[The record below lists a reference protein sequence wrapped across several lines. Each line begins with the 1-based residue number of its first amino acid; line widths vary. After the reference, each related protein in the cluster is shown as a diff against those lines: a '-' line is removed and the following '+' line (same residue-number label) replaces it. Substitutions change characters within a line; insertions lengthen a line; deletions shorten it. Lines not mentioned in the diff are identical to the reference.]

1 MHLFQFA
8 DYGGNH
14 AAYFKRVFSGVVMR
28 IILDIFDYEINDL
41 KQLSLS
47 LLKRIARHFD
57 IDGFQYLNKNKLI
70 DSLYEYIKTNRRYLL
85 FVDEDGIMSGLN
97 WYNKEARRMLEN
109 NDITMNNTPIT
120 NNPADFKDGYYA
132 DRSNDV
138 PQDNSVADSDM
149 SRDSDTYSDR
159 SRDRIKIDSRS
170 FDIDEDSFGLGDK
183 ISDFNKSDQRQPR
196 RNFSDCND
204 IVAARKAIRSG
215 ELREYRGI
223 LEINAKG
230 YGFLRGNFCGNDNDK
245 DAFVDNMIIKY
256 LSLKD
261 GDYIVGAGKKNEE
274 GKSASLTYIT
284 AVNDINS
291 EELPRRVPF
300 EQLTPIFPD
309 ERLKLEAVMG
319 RSEIAIRCIDLIAPI
334 GKGQRAIIVSPPK
347 AGKTTLLKQIANSII
362 NNNPEVK
369 VFMLLVDERPEEVTD
384 MQRSI
389 KAEVVYSTFDENPEH
404 HIATAES
411 VLKCAK
417 RYVEYGK
424 DVVIMLDS
432 ITRLARAY
440 NVTIEHS
447 GRALSGGL
455 DPSALSAPKRFFGSA
470 RNVENGGSL
479 TIIATALVDTGS
491 RLDDVIFEEFK
502 GTGNMEVVLDR
513 KLSERRIFPAID
525 LAKSSTRRD
534 DLLLEEDELRAAQFM
549 RGMLDNSNYEVL
561 DGLINEIYNSKN
573 NAEFLKKFNAR
584 MEMMNKKG
592 YVMRK

>member
-1 MHLFQFA
+1 
-8 DYGGNH
+8 
-14 AAYFKRVFSGVVMR
+14 MR
-28 IILDIFDYEINDL
+28 IILDIFDYDINDL
-41 KQLSLS
+41 KNLSLS

-57 IDGFQYLNKNKLI
+57 VDGFQYLNKNNLI
-70 DSLYEYIKTNRRYLL
+70 ERLYEYITTNRRYLL

-97 WYNKEARRMLEN
+97 WYNKEARRMLE
-109 NDITMNNTPIT
+109 
-120 NNPADFKDGYYA
+120 K
-132 DRSNDV
+132 NDV
-138 PQDNSVADSDM
+138 TNTTQPASASDQNNYYYPDRGEANENPYTNV
-149 SRDSDTYSDR
+149 SSEIEPNRDRVETYPDRRDRLKIDTRNYYSDEEY
-159 SRDRIKIDSRS
+159 
-170 FDIDEDSFGLGDK
+170 FDTGLSDK
-183 ISDFNKSDQRQPR
+183 ITDFNKTEPRQQR

-204 IVAARKAIRSG
+204 IVAARKAIRAG

-230 YGFLRGNFCGNDNDK
+230 YGFLRGNFCGNDNEK
-245 DAFVDNMIIKY
+245 DAFVDNMIIKF

-261 GDYIVGAGKKNEE
+261 GDYIIGAGKKNEE

-284 AVNDINS
+284 KVNDIS
-291 EELPRRVPF
+291 AEELPRRTPF

-309 ERLKLEAVMG
+309 ERLKLESAVG

-362 NNNPEVK
+362 ANNPEVK

-389 KAEVVYSTFDENPEH
+389 KADVVYSTFDENPEH
-404 HIATAES
+404 HIATAEA
-411 VLKCAK
+411 VLRCAK

-440 NVTIEHS
+440 NITIEHS

-534 DLLLEEDELRAAQFM
+534 DLLLDDDELRAAQFM
-549 RGMLDNSNYEVL
+549 RGMLDSSNYEVI

-573 NAEFLKKFNAR
+573 NSEFLKKFNTR